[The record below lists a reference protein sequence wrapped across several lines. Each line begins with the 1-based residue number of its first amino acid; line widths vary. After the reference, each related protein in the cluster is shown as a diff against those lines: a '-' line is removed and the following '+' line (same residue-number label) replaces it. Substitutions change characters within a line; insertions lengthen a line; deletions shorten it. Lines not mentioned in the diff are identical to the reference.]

1 MYSYFHNAILTKM
14 TTHNQKKKH
23 LAHADLLPYTIL
35 LKITKYFMEPG
46 NAIASAGFWNQSA
59 IRVATEET
67 SFLCVS
73 FEQIKLQLF

>member
-14 TTHNQKKKH
+14 TTHNKKNTLHTQIYNHTPYYWK
-23 LAHADLLPYTIL
+23 LLSIL
-35 LKITKYFMEPG
+35 WSQEMQLHQQG
-46 NAIASAGFWNQSA
+46 A